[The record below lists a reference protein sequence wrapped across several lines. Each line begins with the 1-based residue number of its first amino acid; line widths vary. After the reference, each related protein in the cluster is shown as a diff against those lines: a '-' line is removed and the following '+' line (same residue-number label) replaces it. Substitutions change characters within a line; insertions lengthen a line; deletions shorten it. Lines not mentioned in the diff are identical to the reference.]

1 MRSVKFSLVILAS
14 FIRFTSL
21 AQDSTGR
28 IKITPALNYNSH
40 LNYFGR
46 TDSTQS
52 SGIYPSFEINFF
64 QKLYLKPSVIFTFNN
79 KSGARYNATIVEMG
93 YLISP
98 GKKVTGNIF
107 YSQFLYNKQSVLV
120 QSAVKSQA
128 GINLSFLNEVIDCNV
143 GADTKFSNKTDF
155 GVTASLDHIF
165 RMDKI
170 WGNSIFVAAPYAAI
184 YSGTQNF
191 SKTYLEK
198 QNLLFIPL
206 GNEEVTK
213 DEKKFNVLA
222 YEAGLPLVWGVS
234 GFEFNVT
241 PTYIIP
247 QHLVLV
253 ANRPDLSEHGTKLF
267 YMTAGI
273 KYTF

>member
-1 MRSVKFSLVILAS
+1 MRSVKLSLSILTS
-14 FIRFTSL
+14 FISFASL

-28 IKITPALNYNSH
+28 VKLTPALNYNSH

-52 SGIYPSFEINFF
+52 RGIYPSLEINFF
-64 QKLYLKPSVIFTFNN
+64 QKLYLRPSVIFTFNN
-79 KSGARYNATIVEMG
+79 KSSTQYNATIVEVG
-93 YLISP
+93 YLINP

-128 GINLSFLNEVIDCNV
+128 GINLSFLDKVIDCNV
-143 GADTKFSNKTDF
+143 GADTKFSHKTDF
-155 GVTASLDHIF
+155 GVTASFDHIF
-165 RMDKI
+165 RIDKI

-206 GNEEVTK
+206 GNEEVIK

-234 GFEFNVT
+234 GFELSVT

-247 QHLVLV
+247 QHLVTV
-253 ANRPDLSEHGTKLF
+253 ANRPDLSENGAQLF
-267 YMTAGI
+267 YVTAGI
-273 KYTF
+273 RYTF

>member
-1 MRSVKFSLVILAS
+1 MLS
-14 FIRFTSL
+14 FTSR
-21 AQDSTGR
+21 AQTDSTGK
-28 IKITPALNYNSH
+28 IKITASLNYNSH

-52 SGIYPSFEINFF
+52 SGMYPSLEINFF
-64 QKLYLKPSVIFTFNN
+64 KKLYLKPSVIFTFNN
-79 KSGARYNATIVEMG
+79 ENGTHYNATIVEMG
-93 YLISP
+93 YLINP

-120 QSAVKSQA
+120 QAAVKSQA
-128 GINLSFLNEVIDCNV
+128 GVNLSFLNKLIDCNV
-143 GADTKFSNKTDF
+143 GADTKFSNKTDV

-165 RMDKI
+165 RSDKI
-170 WGNSIFVAAPYAAI
+170 WGNSIFVAAPYAGVYA
-184 YSGTQNF
+184 GTQNF

-198 QNLLFIPL
+198 RNLLLIPL

-213 DEKKFNVLA
+213 DEKKFSVLA

-234 GFEFNVT
+234 KFEVSVT

-247 QHLVLV
+247 QHLVAV
-253 ANRPDLSEHGTKLF
+253 ANRPDLSERGTNLF

-273 KYTF
+273 RYTF